1 VSFKPL
7 PDYELEQLD
16 DERLISYV
24 RDARDGARLDMAR
37 RGLAILV
44 YGYERNV
51 KLRLRMKVP
60 PGAVEDLAHD
70 ALVRAIGAAF
80 DGTSVG
86 EFRAWLNVIVDRAA
100 VDFYRRRERRP
111 VEQLLPSEHGG
122 DEDVWQQEPSVESD
136 AGAVEV
142 QLVIDEVLATFNDT
156 HRQVIQ
162 LHVFDGLTA
171 AEVCGRIEG
180 MSENNVAQIATR
192 FRLRLR
198 AQLEAEGAA

>member
-24 RDARDGARLDMAR
+24 RDARDSGRSDTAR

-51 KLRLRMKVP
+51 RLRLRMRVP
-60 PGAVEDLAHD
+60 AEAVEDLAHD

-86 EFRAWLNVIVDRAA
+86 EFRAWLNVIVDRSA

-111 VEQLLPSEHGG
+111 VEQVLPSEHVGE
-122 DEDVWQQEPSVESD
+122 EDVWQQEPSVESD

-156 HRQVIQ
+156 HKQVIQ

-171 AEVCGRIEG
+171 AEVCGRIDG

-198 AQLEAEGAA
+198 TQLEAEGAA

>member
-1 VSFKPL
+1 MSFRPL
-7 PDYELEQLD
+7 PDYDLEQLD
-16 DERLISYV
+16 DERLIAYV
-24 RDARDGARLDMAR
+24 RKARDAGRLDLAR

-51 KLRLRMKVP
+51 KLRLRMKVSTE
-60 PGAVEDLAHD
+60 AVEDLTHD
-70 ALVRAIGAAF
+70 AVVRAIGAAF

-86 EFRAWLNVIVDRAA
+86 EFRVWLNVIADRAVA
-100 VDFYRRRERRP
+100 DFYRRRERRP
-111 VEQLLPSEHGG
+111 VEEPLPSEHTGE
-122 DEDVWQQEPSVESD
+122 EDVWRQEPGIESD

-142 QLVIDEVLATFNDT
+142 ELVIDDVLASFNDT
-156 HRQVIQ
+156 HQRVIR